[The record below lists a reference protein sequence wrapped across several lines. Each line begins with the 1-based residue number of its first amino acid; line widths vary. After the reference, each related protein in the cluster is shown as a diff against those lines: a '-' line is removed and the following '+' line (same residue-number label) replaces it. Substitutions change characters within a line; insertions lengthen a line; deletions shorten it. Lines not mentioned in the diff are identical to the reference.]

1 MKYVTKNIT
10 SRILLF
16 YYLGNPAFPFLDYI
30 ILQNPSFVKGFW
42 ESFLIF
48 FNHCERDFCPTVR
61 AISNFFSEARNLIL
75 INKVFANL
83 ATAPS
88 SIVIPPSAIFELEEP
103 LGEVAP
109 SHAVVEEVE
118 GLILFT
124 PLCFAWNVIVKN
136 LLGSLFAPHLTV
148 VEFGLDLLYDK
159 STNPDRK
166 EDYSV
171 DLVAVLAPPL
181 AENFLLGLSVHC
193 FNDFVVHD
201 IYLSL

>member
-1 MKYVTKNIT
+1 MKYVTKSIT

-16 YYLGNPAFPFLDYI
+16 YYIGNLSFPLFDYI
-30 ILQNPSFVKGFW
+30 VPQILSFVNGFW

-75 INKVFANL
+75 INEVFANL

-88 SIVIPPSAIFELEEP
+88 SIVIPPSAIFELEVP

-109 SHAVVEEVE
+109 PHAVVEEVE

-136 LLGSLFAPHLTV
+136 LLGSLFTPHLAV
-148 VEFGLDLLYDK
+148 VEFGLDFLYDK

>member
-10 SRILLF
+10 SIILLF

-30 ILQNPSFVKGFW
+30 ISQNPSFVKGFW
-42 ESFLIF
+42 KSFLIF
-48 FNHCERDFCPTVR
+48 FNHCERDFCTIVR

-88 SIVIPPSAIFELEEP
+88 SIVIPPSAIFELEVP

-136 LLGSLFAPHLTV
+136 LLGSLFTPHLAV
-148 VEFGLDLLYDK
+148 VEFGLDFLYDK

>member
-1 MKYVTKNIT
+1 MKYVIESIT
-10 SRILLF
+10 SIILLF

-30 ILQNPSFVKGFW
+30 IQQNPSFVKGFW

-48 FNHCERDFCPTVR
+48 FNHFERDFCPTVR

-75 INKVFANL
+75 INEVFANL

-88 SIVIPPSAIFELEEP
+88 SVVIPPSAIFEFEVS

-109 SHAVVEEVE
+109 PPAVVEEVK

-124 PLCFAWNVIVKN
+124 PFCFAWNVVVKN
-136 LLGSLFAPHLTV
+136 LPGSLFTPHLAV
-148 VEFGLDLLYDK
+148 VEFGLDFLYDK
-159 STNPDRK
+159 GTNPDRK

-181 AENFLLGLSVHC
+181 TENFLLGLSVHC
-193 FNDFVVHD
+193 FNDFVVHN

>member
-1 MKYVTKNIT
+1 MKYVTESIT

-16 YYLGNPAFPFLDYI
+16 YYLGNPASPFLDYI
-30 ILQNPSFVKGFW
+30 ISQNPSFVNGFC

-48 FNHCERDFCPTVR
+48 FNHFERDFCPTVR

-75 INKVFANL
+75 IDEIIANL

-88 SIVIPPSAIFELEEP
+88 SVVIPPSAIFELEVS

-109 SHAVVEEVE
+109 PHAAVEEVK

-136 LLGSLFAPHLTV
+136 LLCSLFTPHLAV
-148 VEFGLDLLYDK
+148 VEFGLDFLYDK
-159 STNPDRK
+159 NTNPDRK

>member
-1 MKYVTKNIT
+1 MKNVTKNIT
-10 SRILLF
+10 SKILLF

-30 ILQNPSFVKGFW
+30 IQQNPSFVKGFW

-48 FNHCERDFCPTVR
+48 FNHCERDFRSTIR

-75 INKVFANL
+75 IDKVVANL
-83 ATAPS
+83 ATDPTPV
-88 SIVIPPSAIFELEEP
+88 VIPPSAIFDFEVL
-103 LGEVAP
+103 LGEIAP
-109 SHAVVEEVE
+109 PHAVVEEVK
-118 GLILFT
+118 GFIFFT
-124 PLCFAWNVIVKN
+124 PFSFAWNVVVKN
-136 LLGSLFAPHLTV
+136 LLGSLFTPHLAV
-148 VEFGLDLLYDK
+148 VEFGLDFLYDK

>member
-30 ILQNPSFVKGFW
+30 ISQNHSFVKGFC

-48 FNHCERDFCPTVR
+48 FNHCEIDFCPTVR

-75 INKVFANL
+75 INEVFANL
-83 ATAPS
+83 STVPS
-88 SIVIPPSAIFELEEP
+88 SIVIPPSAIFELEIP

-136 LLGSLFAPHLTV
+136 LLGSLFTPHLAV
-148 VEFGLDLLYDK
+148 VEFGLDFLYDK

-201 IYLSL
+201 IYPSL

>member
-1 MKYVTKNIT
+1 MKYVTKSIT

-30 ILQNPSFVKGFW
+30 IQQNPSFVKGFW

-61 AISNFFSEARNLIL
+61 AIPNFFSKARNLIL
-75 INKVFANL
+75 IDEIIANL
-83 ATAPS
+83 ATVPS
-88 SIVIPPSAIFELEEP
+88 SVVIPPSAIFELEEP

-136 LLGSLFAPHLTV
+136 LSGPLFTPHLAV
-148 VEFGLDLLYDK
+148 VEFNLDFLYDK

-171 DLVAVLAPPL
+171 DLVAVLAQPL
-181 AENFLLGLSVHC
+181 TENFLLGLSVHC
-193 FNDFVVHD
+193 FNDFVVHN